1 MLLLIL
7 GLALFLGAHL
17 FTRARRLRAN
27 AIARVGEGPYKLAYS
42 LVVAL
47 GLVVIVLG
55 WRAAPFVEIW
65 SPPAWTRHLAALL
78 VWPAFIL
85 FASSH
90 MPSRI
95 RSAAKHPMLA
105 GVKLWAT
112 AHLLANGDLASVI
125 LFGSLLAWAVFAR
138 VALKRQQGD
147 VAPAPPTGWRNDLIA
162 IGAGTAIYLV
172 FGLWLHPL
180 LIGKSAFGA

>member
-7 GLALFLGAHL
+7 GLALFLGPHL
-17 FTRARRLRAN
+17 FTRAKSLRAS
-27 AIARVGEGPYKLAYS
+27 AIARIGEGPYKLAYS
-42 LVVAL
+42 LVSAL

-85 FASSH
+85 FAASH

-138 VALKRQQGD
+138 IALKRQEG
-147 VAPAPPTGWRNDLIA
+147 APVSPPPSGWRNDAIA
-162 IGAGTAIYLV
+162 VGAGTALFLF

-180 LIGKSAFGA
+180 LIGRSAFGA